1 MTPVARHACCLRTHP
16 GTPQTTCRVHKG
28 WFNYSSQLFGPLERQ
43 LKQHPEV
50 TRLVLTGHSMGGAL
64 STILGAWLWR
74 KLA

>member
-1 MTPVARHACCLRTHP
+1 M
-16 GTPQTTCRVHKG
+16 HKG